1 MANGDGRQEG
11 RVGICAAVLG
21 VVGHQVDLLEIVLLG
36 FCDNGR
42 GWAPGWFWGKCSPR
56 ILVIMGAVGHRGAF
70 LEIVLQGFC

>member
-1 MANGDGRQEG
+1 MEMGGKKEALEIVR
-11 RVGICAAVLG
+11 RFLG

-36 FCDNGR
+36 FGDNGR